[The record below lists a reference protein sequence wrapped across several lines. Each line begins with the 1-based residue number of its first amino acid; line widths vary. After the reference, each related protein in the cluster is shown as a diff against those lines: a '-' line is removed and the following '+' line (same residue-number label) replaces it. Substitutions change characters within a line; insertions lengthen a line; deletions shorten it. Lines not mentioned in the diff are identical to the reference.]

1 MSRTELSKTSLDV
14 MYLAYCALNN
24 QNPERS
30 RLATMKP
37 DDIYALAE
45 RHSLNSLLSFALE
58 GVIPEQVVKPWIQ
71 SRQRGL
77 RNNLLLDME
86 GKHVCQ
92 VMDEKGI
99 WHMRLKGSV
108 LKDLYPRMEM
118 RQMTDQDILFDTT
131 RRDDMR
137 QYMLARGYDPKGYND
152 THHDIY
158 HKAPVYNIELHHTL
172 FELHCDLRLVNY
184 YRNVKEERMIPNND
198 GTCGFHFS
206 DEDFY
211 IYMVAHA
218 YKHYTDHGVGLRSLV
233 DVYVFDSKKPNLDW
247 AYIEAE
253 CAKLG
258 MDAYE
263 RICRNAAR
271 KLFRDNAPEALTEE
285 ERDMVYFC
293 TDSGTYGDEGGYIRH
308 ELKNLGAS
316 GKQVTFGQKL
326 RYLWKRTF
334 PDAKWMR
341 ENDRMARKHPK
352 LLVLAWIVRLFRGIF
367 KRGGHTTDE
376 LRYVMHTEE
385 V

>member
-24 QNPERS
+24 QTPERS

-58 GVIPEQVVKPWIQ
+58 GVIPEHVVKPWIQ

-271 KLFRDNAPEALTEE
+271 KLFRDNVPEALTEE

-316 GKQVTFGQKL
+316 GKKVTFGQKL

-341 ENDRMARKHPK
+341 ENDRLARKHPK

-367 KRGGHTTDE
+367 KRGGHTSDE

>member
-24 QNPERS
+24 QTPERS

-184 YRNVKEERMIPNND
+184 YRDVKEERMLPNND

-233 DVYVFDSKKPNLDW
+233 DVYVFDSKKPDLDW

-258 MDAYE
+258 MDTYE

-271 KLFRDNAPEALTEE
+271 KLFRDNTPETLTEE

-316 GKQVTFGQKL
+316 GNKVTFGQKL

-352 LLVLAWIVRLFRGIF
+352 LLLFAWIARLFRGIF

-376 LRYVMHTEE
+376 LRYVMNTEE